1 MGPQSWAQPQH
12 GFCAAPTPPDHVLRR
27 PLTVLVHQHP
37 SRNSVHIKPVQKILK
52 VLIGNWVKC
61 TGVFILKDPLSHR
74 RDHIMM
80 SVSNFDECVYKTK
93 PEHL

>member
-1 MGPQSWAQPQH
+1 MGTASAWL
-12 GFCAAPTPPDHVLRR
+12 CAAPTPPDHVLRR
-27 PLTVLVHQHP
+27 LLTVLVHQHP